1 MALDFLKSDKAVAD
15 EWNKPAYVDPLP
27 AAKKKV
33 LTKLD
38 RVIASVQKEPSKNI
52 ARWYKTKK
60 GKDGA
65 SVGLNVGIVSIAGD
79 TTGGPDE
86 IVKQDAVAFFKTAK
100 EAIQSGKMDDEIR
113 EAAESAPKGTAR
125 MTAQRAPGDGEERE
139 ITNWKT
145 YRRNI
150 GRYGLDRANEL
161 GEKKFGKDEL
171 PNVQKE
177 FEEKKDTELPAGW
190 TEGWWKKHFKK

>member
-38 RVIASVQKEPSKNI
+38 SVIASVQKEPSKNI

-65 SVGLNVGIVSIAGD
+65 SVGLNVGTVSIAGD

-113 EAAESAPKGTAR
+113 KAAESAPKSSAQ
-125 MTAQRAPGDGEERE
+125 TAQRASSDVVRDIEP
-139 ITNWKT
+139 WKT

-190 TEGWWKKHFKK
+190 TEGWWKTHFKK